1 VKLELIGQLRC
12 PYCTGKFSLI
22 KNMGSC
28 GDRITYGL
36 IECNCFE
43 FPIVDGVL
51 LLSLTKGYGGSEDIL
66 IPYESFLAASIT
78 YIKADDLQGLRL
90 WIEKNAPA
98 VGQLMFQEDLS
109 FTDFDV
115 EYTREY
121 NTNNAKFLDAQKT
134 QYGVVGV
141 PINEHGESIYPQSFE
156 DMLYRKMGRGGNYY
170 VKRYFDPSV
179 AVTRNFLL
187 NNKPADYLLSMCF
200 GHGVFENIAREHIP
214 SGKIINLDA
223 QLINIFMVKRFIYPD
238 RSYICHNLYF
248 PPAF

>member
-1 VKLELIGQLRC
+1 
-12 PYCTGKFSLI
+12 
-22 KNMGSC
+22 MGSC

-36 IECNCFE
+36 IECIYFE

-66 IPYESFLAASIT
+66 ISYESFLAASIT
-78 YIKADDLQGLRL
+78 YIKADDLQGLQL

-134 QYGVVGV
+134 QYGVVGETLGDGV
-141 PINEHGESIYPQSFE
+141 PINEHGGGGGRIFWLWSTSFQKRLE
-156 DMLYRKMGRGGNYY
+156 TFNFQYFSYEVGNL
-170 VKRYFDPSV
+170 
-179 AVTRNFLL
+179 FLCEASKFRTVL
-187 NNKPADYLLSMCF
+187 MHLLLRQAKCSPA
-200 GHGVFENIAREHIP
+200 G
-214 SGKIINLDA
+214 
-223 QLINIFMVKRFIYPD
+223 
-238 RSYICHNLYF
+238 
-248 PPAF
+248 